1 MLKEMFF
8 KKEEKKILSERID
21 TVEFNDSNDVNTS
34 NYLLTYSNYY
44 SECDPK
50 LIDLI
55 VNEIYSIKRKNNKNE
70 NLKYYLNYP
79 SSMMISNTN
88 KSHPRIIDSSKKSS
102 RKNTNDAQ
110 INNFFTFDP
119 EEESEP
125 SVLVKKNKKVN
136 SLVNKNS
143 LYRIS
148 KDKCLN
154 EIKNENESRL
164 INIESY
170 NNMFNNTNNSNNQNN
185 QNNKHNQFNQ
195 QNNMNEGYINNSIT
209 EEKLKNLK
217 ENDLNS
223 NNDSIDSKGY
233 YDYIVETKNNNTK
246 KTGIHSTNSSN
257 FSFKYQNSNYNTN
270 NYNRTNNSIVNTD
283 HLSTKNSYHIDILE
297 TNASNLTRSSNSKL
311 KLKDRI
317 NFNLLRKENKIS
329 LTKSNTFNENKSVFS
344 YKPKKKEDF
353 KKEFLNRSK
362 FN

>member
-8 KKEEKKILSERID
+8 KKEEKKILSDRID
-21 TVEFNDSNDVNTS
+21 TVEFNNSNDVNTS

-79 SSMMISNTN
+79 NSMMISNTN
-88 KSHPRIIDSSKKSS
+88 KSQSRIIESSKKSS
-102 RKNTNDAQ
+102 RKNTNDVQ

-125 SVLVKKNKKVN
+125 SVFVKKNKKIN
-136 SLVNKNS
+136 SLTNKNS

-154 EIKNENESRL
+154 EIKNDNESRL

-170 NNMFNNTNNSNNQNN
+170 NNMFNNTNNSNNQKN

-195 QNNMNEGYINNSIT
+195 HFTQNEVTYDSKA
-209 EEKLKNLK
+209 EEKYNNLK

-233 YDYIVETKNNNTK
+233 YDYIVETKKNNTK
-246 KTGIHSTNSSN
+246 NTGIHSTNYSN
-257 FSFKYQNSNYNTN
+257 FSFKYQNSNNNTN

-283 HLSTKNSYHIDILE
+283 YISTKNSYHIDILE
-297 TNASNLTRSSNSKL
+297 TNASNLTKSSNSKL

-329 LTKSNTFNENKSVFS
+329 LTKSNTFNENKSVFA